1 MEERDWQKIATE
13 IKNYQKIRTFLVFFC
28 YIFIVFALLFYVAQ
42 FSLNN
47 NKIHI
52 VRKSNQNSIF
62 AKKTMLNPS
71 LKFAYDANKI
81 MSIKA
86 QEAFYKKDA
95 ETILKEVSA
104 EAEIGNITAGTLTI
118 QDSGDYLVFSN
129 NPILI
134 INQYNYE

>member
-1 MEERDWQKIATE
+1 MEERDWQKIVTE
-13 IKNYQKIRTFLVFFC
+13 IKNYQKIRAFLVFFC
-28 YIFIVFALLFYVAQ
+28 YIFIIFALLFYVVQ

-52 VRKSNQNSIF
+52 VRKSNQNSIS

-71 LKFAYDANKI
+71 LKLAYDTNKI

-95 ETILKEVSA
+95 ETILKQVSA
-104 EAEIGNITAGTLTI
+104 EAEIGDITAGKLTI
-118 QDSGDYLVFSN
+118 QDSGDYLVFSD

>member
-1 MEERDWQKIATE
+1 MEERDWQKIVTE
-13 IKNYQKIRTFLVFFC
+13 IKNYQKIQAFLVFFC
-28 YIFIVFALLFYVAQ
+28 YIFIVFALLFYVVQ

-52 VRKSNQNSIF
+52 VRKSNQNSLY

-71 LKFAYDANKI
+71 LKFAYDTNKI

-95 ETILKEVSA
+95 ETILKQVSA
-104 EAEIGNITAGTLTI
+104 EAEIGDITAGKLTT
-118 QDSGDYLVFSN
+118 QDSGNYLVFSD

>member
-28 YIFIVFALLFYVAQ
+28 YIFIVFALLFYVVQ

-71 LKFAYDANKI
+71 LKFAYDDNKI

-95 ETILKEVSA
+95 ETILKQVSA
-104 EAEIGNITAGTLTI
+104 EAEIGDITAGKLTI
-118 QDSGDYLVFSN
+118 QDSGDYLVFSD